1 MEKVMVPQEAA
12 DFVRKMAD
20 EVERKVINKMKK
32 PKCKLV
38 GEDGNVFNLIAIASK
53 TLKRANLGE
62 QAKEMQE
69 RVFKSGSYEKA
80 LNIIAEY
87 VDIQ

>member
-1 MEKVMVPQEAA
+1 
-12 DFVRKMAD
+12 
-20 EVERKVINKMKK
+20 MKK

>member
-1 MEKVMVPQEAA
+1 
-12 DFVRKMAD
+12 
-20 EVERKVINKMKK
+20 MKK

-62 QAKEMQE
+62 QAKEMRE
-69 RVFKSGSYEKA
+69 RVFKSGSYGVA

-87 VDIQ
+87 VDIH